1 LAKQD
6 KDKKKR
12 RKLEKKAKDK
22 KQQFENPFAGKPVQD
37 DRLPDFEISGS
48 FTSKG
53 YNVKDVKF
61 DFTEGKG
68 DNISIAYGRGSR
80 RANMTRSTLE
90 KSRATLIGMAPQENK
105 LGQEV
110 QGFNFANVNYTNAV
124 QNNKDLQE
132 AKRFYGVGS
141 VGVDKRT
148 QFKNNQKKVQ
158 AILDAR
164 VTVASLPDALKGG
177 AVEDAIKNKPY
188 EQTEQQ
194 KINQANTNARL
205 KQASRNKVK
214 NALASIGTDPTI
226 GYANEIQ
233 SKLGRAP
240 IKVVVTRRRRGRW
253 NTSLSADPK
262 SIIEDY
268 HSKTA
273 LINWAKEVN
282 PEHAQIDP
290 ERTVSVVD
298 VASSKQVPI
307 YWTHNSRRRITGYRT
322 VNTSTYKDVLA
333 TTRPEGEKMDLLY
346 GKIIKKSQEKKKKFS
361 TYYETN
367 PKLEDYNYY
376 GITDDE
382 FGQMDNYKSA
392 LVTNIRSTDD
402 ARYALKNKIVGD
414 FRIDA
419 TTTMDDN
426 APKQKYLQYQ
436 KTGQDSFITPTVTRL
451 QSEISTIDKDVAT
464 QQHIIDAEKQKISKN
479 LQLLDPTYMVDT
491 LTADAEGK
499 SKASPTLLRCRPY
512 HLCAETNTSR
522 RNQAKATRAEGKA
535 LFKTVEKIKK
545 ANIEAK
551 IENLDEF
558 KKHEWAGTQV
568 SSIKE
573 SQQKI
578 ANVENKIATIREDAG
593 GYRAN
598 ENQNIENAV
607 EFIEGKT
614 RRFEVN
620 GSKIARRDNFGRI
633 KILDKEAYAKYIK
646 NTPSEYLKQPD
657 KLDTT
662 VIPELEEE
670 NKEKTEKY
678 NEIEKEYY
686 RKERAKAQFGTTRP
700 KGRVGVSRG
709 GRRRRR

>member
-12 RKLEKKAKDK
+12 RQLEKKAKDK
-22 KQQFENPFAGKPVQD
+22 KQQFDNPFLGKPVQD
-37 DRLPDFEISGS
+37 DRLPDFEISGN

-61 DFTEGKG
+61 DLTEGIG
-68 DNISIAYGRGSR
+68 DNINIAYGRGSR
-80 RANMTRSTLE
+80 RVNMTRSTLE

-105 LGQEV
+105 QGQRV

-124 QNNKDLQE
+124 QNNKDLQR
-132 AKRFYGVGS
+132 AKSYYGVG
-141 VGVDKRT
+141 GVLTDKKT
-148 QFKNNQKKVQ
+148 QFENNQKKVQ

-164 VTVASLPDALKGG
+164 VAVASLPDSMRGG
-177 AVEDAIKNKPY
+177 AVEDAIKNTPY
-188 EQTEQQ
+188 AQTEQE

-214 NALASIGTDPTI
+214 NALANIGRDPTI

-233 SKLGRAP
+233 SKLGREK
-240 IKVVVTRRRRGRW
+240 ISVVVTRRRRGRW

-273 LINWAKEVN
+273 LINWAKEVD

-298 VASSKQVPI
+298 VASSKQVPR
-307 YWTHNSRRRITGYRT
+307 YWTHNGSRRLVGYRT
-322 VNTSTYKDVLA
+322 VDTSTYKDVLA

-346 GKIIKKSQEKKKKFS
+346 GKIIKKSQEKKKKYS

-367 PKLEDYNYY
+367 PELEDYNYY

-382 FGQMDNYKSA
+382 FGQMGEYKSA

-419 TTTMDDN
+419 TTTLDDN
-426 APKQKYLQYQ
+426 APKQNYLQYQ

-464 QQHIIDAEKQKISKN
+464 QQQILDTEKQNISKN
-479 LQLLDPTYMVDT
+479 IQLLDPTLMVDT
-491 LTADAEGK
+491 LTPIAESK
-499 SKASPTLLRCRPY
+499 SKASARWISCRPY
-512 HLCAETNTSR
+512 HICAGQNTSS
-522 RNQAKATRAEGKA
+522 RNKAKKKRAEGKA
-535 LFKTVEKIKK
+535 LFETVEKIKG

-558 KKHEWAGTQV
+558 SKHEWANTQT
-568 SSIKE
+568 SSIKA
-573 SQQKI
+573 SQQRI
-578 ANVENKIATIREDAG
+578 MEVEKNISTIKADVG

-598 ENQNIENAV
+598 ENQNIENAIAFV
-607 EFIEGKT
+607 EGKT

-620 GSKIARRDNFGRI
+620 GVKIARRDNFGKI

>member
-1 LAKQD
+1 MAKQD

-12 RKLEKKAKDK
+12 RKAKDK
-22 KQQFENPFAGKPVQD
+22 KQQFDNPFAGKPVQD
-37 DRLPDFEISGS
+37 DRLPDFEISGN

-53 YNVKDVKF
+53 YTVKDVRF
-61 DFTEGKG
+61 DLTEGIG
-68 DNISIAYGRGSR
+68 DNVNIAYGKGSR
-80 RANMTRSTLE
+80 RVNMTRNTLE

-105 LGQEV
+105 LGQIV
-110 QGFNFANVNYTNAV
+110 QGFNYANPNYTNAI

-132 AKRFYGVGS
+132 AKRYYGIGS

-148 QFKNNQKKVQ
+148 QFENNQKKVQ

-164 VTVASLPDALKGG
+164 VAVASLPDSMRGE
-177 AVEDAIKNKPY
+177 AVEEAIKNKPY
-188 EQTEQQ
+188 EQTEQE

-214 NALASIGTDPTI
+214 NALANIGRDPTI

-240 IKVVVTRRRRGRW
+240 VSVVVTRRRRGRW
-253 NTSLSADPK
+253 STSLSADPK
-262 SIIEDY
+262 SIINDY

-273 LINWAKEVN
+273 LINWAKEVD

-290 ERTVSVVD
+290 ERMVTVVD
-298 VASSKQVPI
+298 KRSSKQVPT
-307 YWTHNSRRRITGYRT
+307 YWTHNNRRRRTGYRT
-322 VNTSTYKDVLA
+322 VDTSTYKDVLA
-333 TTRPEGEKMDLLY
+333 TSRPEGEKMDLLY
-346 GKIIKKSQEKKKKFS
+346 GKIIKKSQEKKKKYS
-361 TYYETN
+361 TYYNTN
-367 PKLEDYNYY
+367 PELEDYNYY

-382 FGQMDNYKSA
+382 FGQMDEYKSA

-426 APKQKYLQYQ
+426 APKQKYIQYQ
-436 KTGQDSFITPTVTRL
+436 KTGQDDFITPTVKKL
-451 QSEISTIDKDVAT
+451 QSQITTQSTST
-464 QQHIIDAEKQKISKN
+464 EQQN
-479 LQLLDPTYMVDT
+479 LQN
-491 LTADAEGK
+491 A
-499 SKASPTLLRCRPY
+499 
-512 HLCAETNTSR
+512 
-522 RNQAKATRAEGKA
+522 
-535 LFKTVEKIKK
+535 
-545 ANIEAK
+545 
-551 IENLDEF
+551 
-558 KKHEWAGTQV
+558 
-568 SSIKE
+568 
-573 SQQKI
+573 I
-578 ANVENKIATIREDAG
+578 AFV
-593 GYRAN
+593 
-598 ENQNIENAV
+598 
-607 EFIEGKT
+607 EGKT
-614 RRFEVN
+614 RRFEVD
-620 GSKIARRDNFGRI
+620 GVKVARRDNFGRI
-633 KILDKEAYAKYIK
+633 KILDGATYAKYVK

-670 NKEKTEKY
+670 NKETTEKY

-686 RKERAKAQFGTTRP
+686 RKERAKAQFGTTKP